1 MRATPT
7 PGLRMKLLVYNP
19 LVAVWRP
26 RLPAVLS
33 VTQEAI
39 DSGHEVV
46 HIGCDGELPACTA
59 NLEHGR
65 SICSYC
71 VDRGRRGLDLLT
83 GEYSDRDLTDYID
96 AERLEALKGEVDHF
110 ESLEELRALMHGA
123 MDIGYA
129 ALSSCA
135 HVARNSEP
143 NLDNP
148 VVRRVIQRLLNTG
161 KIVFEAISEAI
172 SVEKPDRVI
181 IYHGRSA
188 IDRAALRACDDQGV
202 ECHVYETALGVNKLI
217 YFENALPQD
226 IEYFARMV
234 DELWESAPED
244 KREVGKLFFEMRRSG
259 TTNASEGSS
268 KIATQDRVYV
278 GHQESGIL
286 PESWNSDHRNIVI
299 YGSSDDEFVAIS
311 PEYETTIYPDQ
322 LEATR
327 QIANS
332 LLDDPGFRVY
342 FRVHPRQKGVDND
355 YTRGLQ
361 RLEAEFSNLVVVP
374 ADSRVSSYSL
384 LDSADCV
391 LAFRSTMSIEAV
403 YWNKPSIILS
413 SSIFKPLGAT
423 YNPESHDAVIEMIR
437 AELPPKDPTPVLK
450 VGYFRMR
457 GGFTHPYYE
466 GDIRKGGKG
475 YTFKGNRVRVGR
487 FQRVRYFLARE
498 RQRKKW
504 RSMA

>member
-1 MRATPT
+1 
-7 PGLRMKLLVYNP
+7 MKLLVYNP

-33 VTQEAI
+33 VIQDSI
-39 DSGHEVV
+39 DAGHEVV
-46 HIGCDGELPACTA
+46 HIGCDGKLPACTA

-71 VDRGRRGLDLLT
+71 VKRGRNGLGLLI
-83 GEYSDRDLTDYID
+83 GQYSDRVLTNYIS
-96 AERLEALKGEVDHF
+96 AERLEALKGEVDQF
-110 ESLEELRALMHGA
+110 DDLQQLRALTHGA

-143 NLDNP
+143 NLENP
-148 VVRRVIQRLLNTG
+148 LVRRVIQRLLNTG

-172 SVEKPDRVI
+172 TAENPDRVI

-217 YFENALPQD
+217 YFRNALPQD
-226 IEYFARMV
+226 IGNFVDTV
-234 DELWESAPED
+234 DELWRNAPED
-244 KREVGKLFFEMRRSG
+244 KREIGKLFFEMRRGG
-259 TTNASEGSS
+259 TMSASEGGA

-278 GHQESGIL
+278 GSQEPGYL
-286 PESWNSDHRNIVI
+286 PESWSSEQRNIVI

-311 PEYETTIYPDQ
+311 PEYEATIYPDQ

-327 QIANS
+327 RIAES
-332 LLDDPGFRVY
+332 LLEDPALHLY
-342 FRVHPRQKGVDND
+342 FRVHPRQKGVDNE
-355 YTRGLQ
+355 YTRGLG
-361 RLEAEFSNLVVVP
+361 RLETEFANLTVVP
-374 ADSRVSSYSL
+374 ADSKVSSYSL
-384 LDSADCV
+384 LDHADSV

-403 YWNKPSIILS
+403 YWKKPSIILS

-423 YNPESHDAVIEMIR
+423 YNPESHDEVIEMIR
-437 AELPPKDPTPVLK
+437 AALPPKDLTPALK

-457 GGFTHPYYE
+457 GGFTHPYFE
-466 GDIRKGGKG
+466 GDIRKGSRG
-475 YTFKGNRVRVGR
+475 YTFKGNRIAVGR
-487 FQRVRYFLARE
+487 LQRMRYFIARE

>member
-1 MRATPT
+1 M
-7 PGLRMKLLVYNP
+7 
-19 LVAVWRP
+19 
-26 RLPAVLS
+26 
-33 VTQEAI
+33 QEAI
-39 DSGHEVV
+39 DAGHEVV
-46 HIGCDGELPACTA
+46 HVRCDGQLPACTA

-71 VDRGRRGLDLLT
+71 IERGRRGLDLVT
-83 GEYSDRDLTDYID
+83 GEYSDRDLTDYIGT
-96 AERLEALKGEVDHF
+96 ERLEALKSEADQF
-110 ESLEELRALMHGA
+110 EDLQKLRALTFGA

-148 VVRRVIQRLLNTG
+148 LVRRVIQRLLNTG
-161 KIVFEAISEAI
+161 KIVFEAISNAIEA
-172 SVEKPDRVI
+172 EKPDRVI

-188 IDRAALRACDDQGV
+188 IDRAALRACNDQGV

-217 YFENALPQD
+217 YFKNALPQD
-226 IEYFARMV
+226 IGNFVTTV
-234 DELWESAPED
+234 DELWDSAPDD

-259 TTNASEGSS
+259 TMSASEGDA

-278 GHQESGIL
+278 GRQEPGYL
-286 PESWNSDHRNIVI
+286 PESWSSEQRNVVI

-327 QIANS
+327 RIAES
-332 LLDDPGFRVY
+332 LLDEPLVRIY
-342 FRVHPRQKGVDND
+342 FRVHPRQKGVDNE
-355 YTRGLQ
+355 YTRSLR
-361 RLEAEFSNLVVVP
+361 RLEAEFANLAVVS

-384 LDSADCV
+384 LDHADCV
-391 LAFRSTMSIEAV
+391 LSFRSTMAIEAV
-403 YWNKPSIILS
+403 YWKKPSIILS

-423 YNPESHDAVIEMIR
+423 YNPESHDEVIGLVR
-437 AELPPKDPTPVLK
+437 ADLPPKDPTPALK

-457 GGFTHPYYE
+457 GGFTHPYFE
-466 GDIRKGGKG
+466 GDIRKGSQG
-475 YTFKGNRVRVGR
+475 YTFKGNRITVGR
-487 FQRVRYFLARE
+487 FQRMRYFFARE
-498 RQRKKW
+498 RQRKRW